1 MKAILFILLF
11 GVISLS
17 ASSQIS
23 ALEQAFIDEVN
34 LVRTQP
40 KAYIEHLKV
49 YSETEEIS
57 KFEISLI
64 ENELITLLD
73 TMIPVPALIASS
85 DIRKRQ
91 EKFKSF
97 SKKTGMAW
105 HQNDYMRNSRWKASG
120 QNLASADEGEV
131 RNVVIRLLIDRCVAD
146 RGHRIAMLSPL
157 FTHTAVRE
165 IKLGDKKDYQ
175 YGEIWWL
182 QDFGTEEYISGFPK
196 LKRYKI
202 DPSCSKLKS

>member
-1 MKAILFILLF
+1 MKAILFFLF
-11 GVISLS
+11 GVIPFS
-17 ASSQIS
+17 ASAQIS
-23 ALEQAFIDEVN
+23 ALEQNFIDEVN

-40 KAYIEHLKV
+40 RSYVEYLKAYIED
-49 YSETEEIS
+49 EEIS
-57 KFEISLI
+57 KFELNLI
-64 ENELITLLD
+64 ENELIPLLD

-105 HQNDYMRNSRWKASG
+105 HQNDYMRNSKWKASG

-146 RGHRIAMLSPL
+146 RGHRITMLSPI

-182 QDFGTEEYISGFPK
+182 QDFATEEFISGFPK
-196 LKRYKI
+196 LKKLKI
-202 DPSCSKLKS
+202 DPACGKIKS